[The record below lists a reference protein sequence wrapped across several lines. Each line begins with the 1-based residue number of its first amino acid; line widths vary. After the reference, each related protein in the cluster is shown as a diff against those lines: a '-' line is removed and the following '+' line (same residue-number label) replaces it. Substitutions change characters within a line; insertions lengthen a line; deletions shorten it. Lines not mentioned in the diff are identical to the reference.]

1 MVVVTVSTTAAVRS
15 TSTST
20 STSTAHVLLR
30 RHVTFGDLARMPMP
44 FGKVSLCNGKF
55 AIDTVPKFDP
65 GVAAGKIRTEKFGA
79 VFDVLGN
86 NEIGSL

>member
-1 MVVVTVSTTAAVRS
+1 MVVVTVSTNYAVRS
-15 TSTST
+15 TD
-20 STSTAHVLLR
+20 HVL

-44 FGKVSLCNGKF
+44 FGKVPFCNGKF

>member
-1 MVVVTVSTTAAVRS
+1 
-15 TSTST
+15 
-20 STSTAHVLLR
+20 
-30 RHVTFGDLARMPMP
+30 MPMP
-44 FGKVSLCNGKF
+44 FGKVPFCNGKF